1 MKIFIFTSVH
11 PWNDT
16 RIFYKEAISIAKRH
30 EVELHAP
37 AEFDYIE
44 KNGVKIVGLP
54 KWNKT
59 IDRSK
64 IRKIIW
70 DRIKLS
76 DADIFWFHDPELIWI
91 GLKIKLFHKGKVI
104 YDIHEDYYTQILLKE
119 WIPTKIL
126 RRLIANIYL
135 FIEKFFLQ
143 KFDLLLLAEKYYK
156 NRLSPKLREIS
167 IDILNYPIVESYF
180 NKNEVEKYK
189 SKKKFHKIIYT
200 GGITQDRGAFNVIE
214 GFKIL
219 LTKVDNV
226 KLYFVGKCKDQ
237 IIIDKIKSDKKL
249 RYKIVI
255 IGENRFVDRGEIDR
269 EYIDADIGLALFPYS
284 LHYNKKLLTKFY
296 EYMINKLPIIVSDFN
311 LWKNFIKTNECGLY
325 VDPTEPHQIA
335 DKLLFLINHPEEARK
350 MGNNGYKAVM
360 GKYKWKNEEAKL
372 FKIKELLSL

>member
-16 RIFYKEAISIAKRH
+16 RIFYKEATSLAKKY

-37 AEFDYIE
+37 AEFNYME
-44 KNGVKIVGLP
+44 KNGIKIIGLP
-54 KWNKT
+54 KWEKT
-59 IDRSK
+59 TDRNK

-70 DRIKLS
+70 KRIKLS

-91 GLKIKLFHKGKVI
+91 GLKIKLFNKSKVI
-104 YDIHEDYYTQILLKE
+104 YDVHEDYYTQILLKK

-126 RRLIANIYL
+126 KKLIANIYL
-135 FIEKFFLQ
+135 LIEKFLLR

-156 NRLSPKLREIS
+156 NRFSSKLLKMS
-167 IDILNYPIVESYF
+167 IDILNYPIVGSYF
-180 NKNEVEKYK
+180 DKNKIEKYK
-189 SKKKFHKIIYT
+189 SKKKLYKVIYT

-219 LTKVDNV
+219 LTQIDNV

-237 IIIDKIKSDKKL
+237 IIIDRIKTDKKL
-249 RYKIVI
+249 RDKIVI
-255 IGENRFVDRGEIDR
+255 IGENRFVDREEIDR
-269 EYIDADIGLALFPYS
+269 EYIDADIGVALFPYS

-296 EYMINKLPIIVSDFN
+296 EYMINKLPIVVSNFN
-311 LWKNFIKTNECGLY
+311 LWQNFIKINECGLY
-325 VDPTEPHQIA
+325 VDPTKPHQIA
-335 DKLLFLINHPEEARK
+335 DKLLFLINHPEEAKK
-350 MGNNGYKAVM
+350 MGDNGYKAVM
-360 GKYKWKNEEAKL
+360 KKYRWKNEEAKL